1 MQARSLNWGTWW
13 KSLFLE
19 SAKVGVYPSGEERGT
34 QQQGQERVLTGS
46 FLRTGCSSIYGYRQ
60 RGLWEMEAELTPVS
74 NPSPFPYYF
83 TAWYERRIFDKT
95 RQNRQGKKKN
105 LLFLAF
111 TLWLPIEARENAE
124 LGLNFPVGR
133 NNLSSEQQQSTTV
146 KQSKST
152 DLKAFLS

>member
-19 SAKVGVYPSGEERGT
+19 SAKVGVYPSGEERALSNKDKSECL
-34 QQQGQERVLTGS
+34 QEASWEQVALPSMVTG
-46 FLRTGCSSIYGYRQ
+46 RGGCGKWKQSS
-60 RGLWEMEAELTPVS
+60 VS

-133 NNLSSEQQQSTTV
+133 NNLSSEQQQSTTI